1 MKALDYFTEQDKNL
15 ISNSVKDAENHTSG
29 EIRVYLEDHCK
40 GDVMDRAAFIFAEL
54 RMHKTE
60 QRNGVLIYLALQE
73 HKFAVLGDA
82 GINAIVIPDFWNTV
96 KELMLEHFINGRY
109 TDGLV
114 AGITEAGKVLKAHFP
129 FEKGDSNELSDEV
142 VIG

>member
-54 RMHKTE
+54 RMHK
-60 QRNGVLIYLALQE
+60 V
-73 HKFAVLGDA
+73 
-82 GINAIVIPDFWNTV
+82 
-96 KELMLEHFINGRY
+96 
-109 TDGLV
+109 
-114 AGITEAGKVLKAHFP
+114 
-129 FEKGDSNELSDEV
+129 SS
-142 VIG
+142 